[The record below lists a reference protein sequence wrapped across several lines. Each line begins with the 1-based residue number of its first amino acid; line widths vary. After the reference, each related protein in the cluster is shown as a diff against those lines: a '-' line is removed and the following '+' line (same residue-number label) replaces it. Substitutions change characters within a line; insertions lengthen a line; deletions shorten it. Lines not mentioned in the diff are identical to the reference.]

1 MRVSRLLPH
10 LLAGMTLLLVGANA
24 LPTVG
29 RKQVLREERRRIER
43 ELRAEEALGAR
54 LAAEVEALA
63 TDPFY
68 VERMVVETWNGV
80 PQGATP
86 FAELQ
91 VRDAVV
97 RAE

>member
-1 MRVSRLLPH
+1 
-10 LLAGMTLLLVGANA
+10 MTLLLVGANA
-24 LPTVG
+24 LPTVE
-29 RKQVLREERRRIER
+29 RKQVLREERRRLER
-43 ELRAEEALGAR
+43 EVREEEARGAR

-80 PQGATP
+80 PRGATP
-86 FAELQ
+86 FAELR